1 MCPSTWASSV
11 DWWLRLKIQRRAP
24 SAARATSTT
33 PMITKAVRRRPPG
46 FTASVTRGGGVLA
59 PGSRL
64 VSGSIVVA
72 IKSLVSVQV
81 QGLVGRP
88 RHAGRARQRHA
99 RARRGESG
107 VDVRIPRAN
116 QVRLRV
122 DHFDVAGNTGLE
134 PLPRL
139 GEFVLREPQLVGGDQ
154 LLRLRRAQVE
164 ERGVHVRS
172 DLLPQVALAHFR
184 RSEERRVGKE
194 CRSRWSPYH

>member
-1 MCPSTWASSV
+1 MGTMCPSTWASSV
-11 DWWLRLKIQRRAP
+11 DWVLRLKIQRRAP
-24 SAARATSTT
+24 NAARATSTT
-33 PMITKAVRRRPPG
+33 PMMTKAVRRRPPG
-46 FTASVTRGGGVLA
+46 FTASVTRGAGGGVLA

-72 IKSLVSVQV
+72 IKSLVPVQV

-122 DHFDVAGNTGLE
+122 DHFDVAGDTGLE
-134 PLPRL
+134 PLQI
-139 GEFVLREPQLVGGDQ
+139 G
-154 LLRLRRAQVE
+154 RASCR
-164 ERGVHVRS
+164 ERG
-172 DLLPQVALAHFR
+172 
-184 RSEERRVGKE
+184 
-194 CRSRWSPYH
+194 

>member
-11 DWWLRLKIQRRAP
+11 DWWLRLRIQRRAP

-46 FTASVTRGGGVLA
+46 FAASVTRGDACGGVLA

-81 QGLVGRP
+81 QGLVDRP

-122 DHFDVAGNTGLE
+122 DHFDVAGDTEVIDAQSNLI
-134 PLPRL
+134 
-139 GEFVLREPQLVGGDQ
+139 
-154 LLRLRRAQVE
+154 RARDTE
-164 ERGVHVRS
+164 IG
-172 DLLPQVALAHFR
+172 
-184 RSEERRVGKE
+184 
-194 CRSRWSPYH
+194 

>member
-24 SAARATSTT
+24 SAARATNTA
-33 PMITKAVRRRPPG
+33 PMITNAGRRRPPG
-46 FTASVTRGGGVLA
+46 LAPSVTRGGGGLA
-59 PGSRL
+59 PGARL
-64 VSGSIVVA
+64 LSGSIVVA
-72 IKSLVSVQV
+72 IESLVSVQV

-107 VDVRIPRAN
+107 VDVRIARAN

-122 DHFDVAGNTGLE
+122 DHFDVAGDTGLE

-154 LLRLRRAQVE
+154 LLRLRR
-164 ERGVHVRS
+164 
-172 DLLPQVALAHFR
+172 
-184 RSEERRVGKE
+184 SEERRVGK
-194 CRSRWSPYH
+194 

>member
-122 DHFDVAGNTGLE
+122 DHFDVAGDTGHIEVIDAQSNLIDRKST
-134 PLPRL
+134 RL
-139 GEFVLREPQLVGGDQ
+139 NSSHGYISYAVFCL
-154 LLRLRRAQVE
+154 
-164 ERGVHVRS
+164 
-172 DLLPQVALAHFR
+172 
-184 RSEERRVGKE
+184 
-194 CRSRWSPYH
+194 